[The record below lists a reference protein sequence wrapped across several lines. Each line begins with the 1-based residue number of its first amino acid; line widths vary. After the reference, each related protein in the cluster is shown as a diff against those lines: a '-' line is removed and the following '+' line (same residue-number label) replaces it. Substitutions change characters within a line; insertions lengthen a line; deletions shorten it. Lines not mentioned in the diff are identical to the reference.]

1 MQERQDTGSD
11 AAFTGASSNNQLV
24 AAANPLLNAIPQI
37 RHSVSH
43 DDQVALR
50 QRLIDEIRRF
60 EVRCQQAGLAY
71 EVIVGARYCLCTAL
85 DEAAALTPGAAA
97 VSGQAMV
104 CWSRFI
110 TKPGAAKSSSSCWRV
125 CRRTR
130 VNISS
135 CWR

>member
-60 EVRCQQAGLAY
+60 EVRCQQAGLPY
-71 EVIVGARYCLCTAL
+71 EVIVGHVTACVRRSMRPPRSP
-85 DEAAALTPGAAA
+85 PGAAA
-97 VSGQAMV
+97 ASGQATV
-104 CWSRFI
+104 CW
-110 TKPGAAKSSSSCWRV
+110 
-125 CRRTR
+125 
-130 VNISS
+130 
-135 CWR
+135 